1 MAESCWQTEFLERW
15 EGRKKTEETGREKTE
30 VDNLSGHFSSVT
42 PLSWSQD
49 QFATLLRRE
58 EGKSD
63 IRSSWRKSFTSSQ
76 FVKAADADVSIHP
89 AVQARVWSAILV
101 TPVADAGDQHD
112 LSLPSGHLPTL
123 AYRLLPSPLPRPGLH
138 LTTGGGG
145 RGCPAEVPAS
155 LPGEQPATLGQSENN
170 HIYQLFCLH
179 EIYLY
184 FWEAQTFPV
193 SLNNLAAAGLRMKA
207 FCCLGMCEVLKY
219 VCVCTCCQMLGFWK
233 CKWKSLGARE
243 ERKKRHWE
251 KKLGII
257 NIKDTHWGAKIRV
270 MFATSV
276 CRMVI
281 LRKLRRSIGKENLQ
295 MLHRDS

>member
-15 EGRKKTEETGREKTE
+15 EGRKKTEETGRETTE

-63 IRSSWRKSFTSSQ
+63 IRSSWRKPFTSSQ

-219 VCVCTCCQMLGFWK
+219 VCVYVLSNAEFLEM
-233 CKWKSLGARE
+233 
-243 ERKKRHWE
+243 
-251 KKLGII
+251 
-257 NIKDTHWGAKIRV
+257 
-270 MFATSV
+270 
-276 CRMVI
+276 
-281 LRKLRRSIGKENLQ
+281 
-295 MLHRDS
+295 